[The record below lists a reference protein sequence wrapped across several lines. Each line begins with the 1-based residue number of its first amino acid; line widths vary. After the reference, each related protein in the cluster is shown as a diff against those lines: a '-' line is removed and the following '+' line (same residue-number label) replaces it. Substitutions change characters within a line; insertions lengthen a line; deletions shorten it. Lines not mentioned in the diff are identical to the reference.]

1 MRTPF
6 SVRYG
11 ENNNLFAVQLV
22 YNRIGEFTNDE
33 TPPLVIK
40 LRPAQRVLRDETDA
54 AVYFSFKVC
63 S

>member
-6 SVRYG
+6 SVGYG

-22 YNRIGEFTNDE
+22 DYRIGGFTNDE
-33 TPPLVIK
+33 SPPLVIE

-54 AVYFSFKVC
+54 AVHFSFKVC
-63 S
+63 G

>member
-1 MRTPF
+1 MGY
-6 SVRYG
+6 S